1 MRFLRSKQTA
11 GRHNRGLT
19 VSSEPGRRS
28 KTRKR
33 PASTAQQRRSAKKA
47 GRSRAPAL
55 LSRRQAL
62 RLALSLCLLLMLSGT
77 AWLWQSGWF
86 HYQTARLVESGYRLT
101 AEAGLK
107 VEDLQV
113 TGRQRTGADAILAA
127 MDIEKGLPIL
137 RLDPESVRTKLLAL
151 PWVKDA
157 EVSRQLPDTVALHL
171 TERQPLAV
179 WQLKGKFSL
188 IDGDGKVIPGMDVRP
203 FAKLPLVVG
212 DGAQQEAP
220 RLLAMLRNEPALSRR
235 VTAAVWVGSR
245 RWQLQLDG
253 GIDVHLPESDPA
265 AAWTQLASME
275 REHGLLDRGVLTIDL
290 RLPDRLLV
298 RTAPT
303 DEGAANRKDKGE
315 NT

>member
-1 MRFLRSKQTA
+1 MRFLRSKQTT
-11 GRHNRGLT
+11 GRRSRGLT
-19 VSSEPGRRS
+19 VSSETGRLG

-33 PASTAQQRRSAKKA
+33 ATGTARKRAPAKKA
-47 GRSRAPAL
+47 GRRRAPAL
-55 LSRRQAL
+55 LSRRQTSRL
-62 RLALSLCLLLMLSGT
+62 GLALGLLAMLSGT

-86 HYQTARLVESGYRLT
+86 HDQAARLVEGGYRLT

-113 TGRQRTGADAILAA
+113 TGRQRTGTEAILTA
-127 MDIEKGLPIL
+127 MAVKKGLPIL
-137 RLDPESVRTKLLAL
+137 RLDPEAVRAKLLAL

-157 EVSRQLPDTVALHL
+157 EVSRQLPDTVAVHL
-171 TERQPLAV
+171 TERRPLAV
-179 WQLKGKFSL
+179 WQLKGKFAL
-188 IDGDGKVIPGMDVRP
+188 IDGDGEVIPGMDVRS

-220 RLLAMLRNEPALSRR
+220 RLLAMLHNEPALKRR

-253 GIDVHLPESDPA
+253 GIDVHLPELDPA
-265 AAWTQLASME
+265 AAWTQLASIE

-298 RTAPT
+298 RTVPT
-303 DEGAANRKDKGE
+303 EEGTANGKDKGE

>member
-1 MRFLRSKQTA
+1 MRFLRSKQNP
-11 GRHNRGLT
+11 GRKSRGLT
-19 VSSEPGRRS
+19 VSSETGRLG

-33 PASTAQQRRSAKKA
+33 STGTPRKRAPAQKA
-47 GRSRAPAL
+47 GRRRAPAL
-55 LSRRQAL
+55 LSRRQTS
-62 RLALSLCLLLMLSGT
+62 RLGIALSLLAMLTGT
-77 AWLWQSGWF
+77 TWLWQSGWF
-86 HYQTARLVESGYRLT
+86 HEQAARLVDGGYRLT
-101 AEAGLK
+101 AAAGLK

-113 TGRQRTGADAILAA
+113 TGRQRTSAAAIITA
-127 MDIEKGLPIL
+127 MAIKKGLPIL
-137 RLDPESVRTKLLAL
+137 RIDPEAARAKLLAL

-157 EVSRQLPDTVALHL
+157 EVSRQFPDTVAVYL

-179 WQLKGKFSL
+179 WQLKGKFAL

-203 FAKLPLVVG
+203 FATLPLVVG

-220 RLLAMLRNEPALSRR
+220 RLLAMLRNEPALNER
-235 VTAAVWVGSR
+235 VTAAVWIGSR

-265 AAWTQLASME
+265 AAWTQLASIE

-298 RTAPT
+298 RTAPM
-303 DEGAANRKDKGE
+303 DEDAAPGEDEGE